1 MQMPKDLLE
10 RITFNAPKNALE
22 QEPQSIKS
30 ISYEKKP
37 CDDCDREIE
46 QPAHEIR
53 TFQNPTRHTRMR
65 CKNCLYTKDPE
76 TGEYTVHP
84 SHTNR
89 RFLEYYKQKK

>member
-10 RITFNAPKNALE
+10 RITFTETKD
-22 QEPQSIKS
+22 QEPLKIES
-30 ISYEKKP
+30 ISYDKHP
-37 CDDCDREIE
+37 CDDCDREIG

-53 TFQNPTRHTRMR
+53 TFQGPPRHTRMR

-84 SHTNR
+84 SHTKR
-89 RFLEYYKQKK
+89 RFQEYFKQKK